1 MIKIMFLF
9 FFSSRRRHTRCALV
23 TGVQTCALPISRAM
37 LLEAVRDLQSGSRED
52 QESAR
57 NWINS
62 TNPILGFETCVQ
74 WLTDLCVPPRHQME
88 IELPPMQERLEHL
101 RHMCFNR
108 PLEVLHLLKNFED
121 WSQYKI
127 GRASCRERGW

>member
-1 MIKIMFLF
+1 
-9 FFSSRRRHTRCALV
+9 
-23 TGVQTCALPISRAM
+23 M

-121 WSQYKI
+121 WSQYSRSEERRVGKECV
-127 GRASCRERGW
+127 SPCRSRWSPYH